1 MKWDL
6 MTLLLMLQPSAQR
19 ERVLMQTKLRNTPK
33 ATDEKSDLALIQT
46 LFFKSV
52 EWGDQ
57 DEQNRRFDLMII
69 YAEVD

>member
-1 MKWDL
+1 

-33 ATDEKSDLALIQT
+33 AMDEKSDLALT
-46 LFFKSV
+46 SV
-52 EWGDQ
+52 EGGDQ
-57 DEQNRRFDLMII
+57 DGQNRRFDLMII